1 MTTATKQ
8 SQIGWSL
15 WFQWVIASVAGLV
28 VGRVIREIASAAIYT
43 EVPKIEISL
52 LDPGYVLVGIVGLG
66 ILWAIV
72 GLAQL
77 IVLRTRLSEPAWWVL
92 ASGSGAIIGGT
103 IAYVASRFDAN
114 FLGGIAIFGAI
125 GTAQWLVLRKQ
136 FSRAGWWVLASV
148 VGLLLF
154 EFSSVLLLVANA
166 FYGLVTGGVLL
177 WLLKQ
182 TAPTDSDGFE
192 IAE

>member
-8 SQIGWSL
+8 SQVGWSL
-15 WFQWVIASVAGLV
+15 WFQWVIASVAGLF
-28 VGRVIREIASAAIYT
+28 VGHAIRVIASAAIYT
-43 EVPKIEISL
+43 AVPTIENSR
-52 LDPGYVLVGIVGLG
+52 LDPGFVLVGIVGLG

-103 IAYVASRFDAN
+103 IAYVASRFDAH
-114 FLGGIAIFGAI
+114 FLGGIAIFGAL

-148 VGLLLF
+148 AGSLLF
-154 EFSSVLLLVANA
+154 EFSSDSLLVAYGI
-166 FYGLVTGGVLL
+166 YGLVTGGVLL

-182 TAPTDSDGFE
+182 TAPTDSDSFE